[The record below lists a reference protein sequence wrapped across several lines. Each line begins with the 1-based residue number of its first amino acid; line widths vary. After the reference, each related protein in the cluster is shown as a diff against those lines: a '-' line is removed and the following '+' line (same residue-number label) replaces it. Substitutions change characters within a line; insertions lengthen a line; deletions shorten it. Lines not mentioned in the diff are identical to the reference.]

1 MASARQLLFD
11 KVTDILAEIRKAN
24 GYQTQPLVCA
34 NHNEALQ
41 ATEHAALWVTIGV
54 ETFDEQ
60 AIAGRHQGTV
70 ALAVNGIVRQVG
82 RALTSDL
89 EALLQDV
96 RNAVQAYSTTE
107 STGYSATT
115 GAAFM
120 GFGECETDEG
130 LLAEK
135 GEAFFRQTLTFAYNA
150 GPTW

>member
-24 GYQTQPLVCA
+24 GYQTQPLICA

-41 ATEHAALWVTIGV
+41 ALEHAALWVTIGV

-70 ALAVNGIVRQVG
+70 TLAVNGIVRQVG

-96 RNAVQAYSTTE
+96 RNAIQASATTYQ
-107 STGYSATT
+107 STT
-115 GAAFM
+115 GAAFI
-120 GFGECETDEG
+120 GLGECETDEG